1 MVRSTLRPVL
11 AATSAIVLSACA
23 YATPYE
29 MSFSKPTG
37 ITATDRSSAKICADA
52 FSDPG
57 ASDKVMDCLK
67 ARGYD
72 WDVRGF
78 AIRRQSGLAGHL
90 SIPAAAIAV
99 GLTAAG
105 NTTDIVPIMGL
116 AGGSYLA
123 HTGAYARP
131 DQAQVY
137 ELAADS
143 YRCLVA
149 GAADWK
155 ADGKASLVAAFDSL
169 EQATKIVTDLNKE
182 SDSQLNKELNEQLK
196 DPASKKLEDARIVYS
211 RIEGENGLILLRQ
224 SNAVEAAARTAI
236 GDRLPSAQAVASSV
250 GFGTKI
256 NMRDDIGKPEKPN
269 EEQIKLAAGGD
280 KTAQKE
286 AITESDKKYNTKL
299 DAIEKF
305 NEAQKHFYIV
315 LEAHQLNP
323 RKISTDCRF
332 NPSSTP
338 QLTAP
343 AEIVL
348 DATNKAGFVL
358 KGGVPPYGYLPL
370 PDKVKVTITPLTA
383 NAAHIAIDLNGS
395 SGDGPWEVTIIDAS
409 QAGDTRTISVKKAP
423 KPE

>member
-11 AATSAIVLSACA
+11 AATSAMVLSACA

-29 MSFSKPTG
+29 MSFSKPEGRTV
-37 ITATDRSSAKICADA
+37 TDRSSAKICEAA
-52 FSDPG
+52 FSNPG
-57 ASDKVMDCLK
+57 KSDSVMSCLK

-78 AIRRQSGLAGHL
+78 TIRQQSGLAGHM
-90 SIPAAAIAV
+90 SIPAAAMAV
-99 GLTAAG
+99 GLAAAG
-105 NTTDIVPIMGL
+105 NTSDIVPIMGL

-155 ADGKASLVAAFDSL
+155 ADGKSSLIAAYNELKFAQEELKALQIKSDKGAVAEERF
-169 EQATKIVTDLNKE
+169 ATAGI
-182 SDSQLNKELNEQLK
+182 
-196 DPASKKLEDARIVYS
+196 IYS
-211 RIEGENGLILLRQ
+211 RVEGANGLILLRQ
-224 SNAVEAAARTAI
+224 SNAVETAARTAI
-236 GDRLPSAQAVASSV
+236 GDRLPSAQAVAASV

-256 NMRDDIGKPEKPN
+256 MMPVAIEGPSEPKTKAGDEKHGVRTFSTDLEKPER
-269 EEQIKLAAGGD
+269 
-280 KTAQKE
+280 
-286 AITESDKKYNTKL
+286 
-299 DAIEKF
+299 DAIDKF
-305 NEAQKHFYIV
+305 NRAEEHFYIV
-315 LEAHQLNP
+315 LKAHQLNP
-323 RKISTDCRF
+323 RTVNADCRF

-343 AEIVL
+343 AEIIL
-348 DATNKAGFVL
+348 DSTNKGGFVL

-383 NAAHIAIDLNGS
+383 NAAYIAVDFS
-395 SGDGPWEVTIIDAS
+395 TASEPEPWSVTIIDAS
-409 QAGDTRTISVKKAP
+409 QAGDTRTISVKKAS

>member
-1 MVRSTLRPVL
+1 MARSTLRPVL

-23 YATPYE
+23 SATPYE
-29 MSFSKPTG
+29 MSFSKPAG
-37 ITATDRSSAKICADA
+37 NTAALRSSAKICEAA
-52 FSDPG
+52 FSAPG
-57 ASDKVMDCLK
+57 DSDQVIKCLQ

-78 AIRRQSGLAGHL
+78 TIRQQSGLAGHM
-90 SIPAAAIAV
+90 SIPAAAVAV
-99 GLTAAG
+99 GLAAAG
-105 NTTDIVPIMGL
+105 NTSDIVPIMGI

-155 ADGKASLVAAFDSL
+155 SYGK
-169 EQATKIVTDLNKE
+169 EDLIKAKE
-182 SDSQLNKELNEQLK
+182 GLQLAQENFLSISSDTEKKELVKQRLATANIL
-196 DPASKKLEDARIVYS
+196 YS
-211 RIEGENGLILLRQ
+211 RVDGASGLALLRQ
-224 SNAVEAAARTAI
+224 SNAIETAARTAI
-236 GDRLPSAQAVASSV
+236 GDRLPSAQAVAASV
-250 GFGTKI
+250 GFGAKI
-256 NMRDDIGKPEKPN
+256 VAP
-269 EEQIKLAAGGD
+269 AAVPQHSNLGNIIGGD
-280 KTAQKE
+280 VGIKGVIGSTTKSTIDLKRLEREALERE
-286 AITESDKKYNTKL
+286 AID
-299 DAIEKF
+299 KF
-305 NEAQKHFYIV
+305 NKAEELFYT
-315 LEAHQLNP
+315 LLKAHQSKD
-323 RKISTDCRF
+323 RTISVECRF
-332 NPSSTP
+332 NPSSSP

-343 AEIVL
+343 AEIIL
-348 DATNKAGFVL
+348 DATNNGGFVL

-395 SGDGPWEVTIIDAS
+395 SGDGPWPVTIIDAS